1 MLISIRNR
9 QVASS
14 TLALGSSPLSDKV
27 ALPRFRQANSP
38 PPSRDTPHF
47 YFPLELQSFFAICF
61 DFDIVPPIMPTL
73 SSMEA
78 SSSSTPLTRNQ
89 IRGFWAAWGGWT
101 LDGMDSFIYALV
113 LVPSLR
119 ELLPRS
125 GIAATKGNI
134 GFYGGLLFALFL
146 IGWGLAFLWGPVGD
160 KFGRVRT
167 LMLTIIWYSTF
178 TFLSALVSNVWQLA
192 ALRLLAGI
200 GIGGEWAMGGTFV
213 AEEWPE
219 DRRRAG
225 AGYMHTGYYVGIFLA
240 ALANYAIGSHYGWRY
255 MFAIGGVPALLLAWV
270 RRGVTE
276 PARWIA
282 KEGVVRSW
290 EIYWPVAVLFS
301 QALRRRTILNSLF
314 MLASICGLWAG
325 TVYVPAAT
333 TSLAE
338 AAGRV
343 GPQVAQLASRATM
356 LVAFATILG
365 CLAMPWIAERL
376 SRRGALSFFF
386 SMMTVFIA
394 LTFGKILYIG
404 PTALPWFFVCLFF
417 LGFGGANFSVYT
429 LWLPEQYPTECRASA
444 FAFSTSFARFGGA
457 GITFLVGA
465 GIQHYGSLGIPVA
478 LTSLAFVIGLFL
490 IPFGV
495 ETRGQALP
503 A

>member
-1 MLISIRNR
+1 
-9 QVASS
+9 
-14 TLALGSSPLSDKV
+14 
-27 ALPRFRQANSP
+27 
-38 PPSRDTPHF
+38 
-47 YFPLELQSFFAICF
+47 
-61 DFDIVPPIMPTL
+61 
-73 SSMEA
+73 
-78 SSSSTPLTRNQ
+78 
-89 IRGFWAAWGGWT
+89 
-101 LDGMDSFIYALV
+101 MDSFIYALV

-146 IGWGLAFLWGPVGD
+146 MGWGLAFLWGPVGD

-167 LMLTIIWYSTF
+167 LMLTIVWYSTF

-240 ALANYAIGSHYGWRY
+240 ALANYAIASRYGWRY
-255 MFAIGGVPALLLAWV
+255 MFALGGVPALLLAWV
-270 RRGVTE
+270 RHGVSE
-276 PARWIA
+276 PARWTA
-282 KEGVVRSW
+282 KEKVVRAW
-290 EIYWPVAVLFS
+290 EIYRPVAVLFS
-301 QALRRRTILNSLF
+301 RALRRRTILNSLF

-333 TSLAE
+333 TNLAE

-343 GPQVAQLASRATM
+343 GPQAAQLASRATM

-376 SRRGALSFFF
+376 GRRGALGFFF
-386 SMMTVFIA
+386 SMMAVFIA
-394 LTFGKILYIG
+394 LTFGKIFYIG

-478 LTSLAFVIGLFL
+478 LTSLAFVVGLLL

-495 ETRGQALP
+495 ETRGQVLP